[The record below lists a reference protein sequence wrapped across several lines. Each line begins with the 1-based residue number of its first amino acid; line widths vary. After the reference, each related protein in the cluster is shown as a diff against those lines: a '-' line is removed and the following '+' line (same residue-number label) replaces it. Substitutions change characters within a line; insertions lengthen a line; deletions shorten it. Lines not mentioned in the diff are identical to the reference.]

1 MRNSLL
7 TGHFIIAGYSNFSK
21 FWRNCPI
28 VVVIMSV
35 LAGVA
40 FSVSGKIIPFRP
52 RACQWYLI
60 EYPSTVLSRRDNT
73 TPSPVDTI
81 YPSSITCKLLL
92 TRQDNTTPSPAGT
105 IYPSSITCKL
115 LLSRRDN
122 TTPSPAG
129 TIYPSSITC
138 KLLLSRQDN
147 TTPSPAGTIY
157 PSSITCKLLLSRRDN
172 TTPSPVDTI
181 YTSSITCTLSP
192 RTEIVRFRP
201 LQPGYRLIQ
210 SIRLSHARSAMPWL
224 LVPSNL

>member
-81 YPSSITCKLLL
+81 YTSSITCKLLL
-92 TRQDNTTPSPAGT
+92 T
-105 IYPSSITCKL
+105 
-115 LLSRRDN
+115 
-122 TTPSPAG
+122 
-129 TIYPSSITC
+129 
-138 KLLLSRQDN
+138 RQDN